1 MIVAAGD
8 PWVRWDWVGDHLG
21 EIGTLLRE
29 HVVLTLWTVAIG
41 LVIALPLG
49 VLCHRRRAL
58 GAVLIAVA
66 GVLYTV
72 PALAAFAL
80 LVPWTGLFSRT
91 TALVPLVAYSLFVL
105 LRNVVTGLQ
114 GVPPAV
120 LDAAIGLGYSP
131 RARLIRVEL
140 PLALPAIVAGVR
152 VATVTTIGLITI
164 TALIG
169 QGGLGQLLLDAFQ
182 RDFHTPLVVGG
193 VLTLALAVTA
203 DVLLVGVQRLLT
215 PWARA
220 R

>member
-29 HVVLTLWTVAIG
+29 HVVLTLWTVALG

-49 VLCHRRRAL
+49 VLCHHRRAL
-58 GAVLIAVA
+58 GAVVIGVA

-105 LRNVVTGLQ
+105 LRNVVAGLD
-114 GVPPAV
+114 GVPPSV
-120 LDAAIGLGYSP
+120 LDAAVGLGYGP
-131 RARLIRVEL
+131 WRRLVRVEV

-152 VATVTTIGLITI
+152 IATVTTIGLITI

-182 RDFHTPLVVGG
+182 RDFRTPLVVGG
-193 VLTLALAVTA
+193 VLTVALAVVA
-203 DVLLVGVQRLLT
+203 DLALVGLQRLLT
-215 PWARA
+215 PWARS